1 MTCDAMLGGI
11 AAYVSQK
18 VVGEGCLFCCL
29 LLLRSGDVSVVSV
42 NAGRD
47 TSFPVCVDGDAV
59 MMNKGVTATVSV
71 YSYAVYCTFVC
82 WCVLIPRFVGMF

>member
-1 MTCDAMLGGI
+1 MTCDAMLGGF

-47 TSFPVCVDGDAV
+47 TSFPLCIRGCCDDEQGC
-59 MMNKGVTATVSV
+59 
-71 YSYAVYCTFVC
+71 YCDC
-82 WCVLIPRFVGMF
+82 

>member
-71 YSYAVYCTFVC
+71 DSYAVCCNFVC
-82 WCVLIPRFVGMF
+82 WCV